1 MLLTAGISCGQ
12 GWDPN
17 FQLGTNAV
25 RVQWVNGTNHSAGV
39 PSAQFPGAICQQLG
53 PDMDAQPTYAPTYS
67 LQSLGQQLVFRY
79 RYGARSLEVRL
90 QCKAGSGKGV
100 AGPVTASG
108 SNYTIEWKTEYAC
121 G

>member
-1 MLLTAGISCGQ
+1 M
-12 GWDPN
+12 
-17 FQLGTNAV
+17 

-53 PDMDAQPTYAPTYS
+53 PDMNTLPTYTPTYS
-67 LQSLGQQLVFRY
+67 LQSQMEQQLLVFQY
-79 RYGARSLEVRL
+79 RYGSHSLEVRL
-90 QCKAGSGKGV
+90 ECKAGSGKGV
-100 AGPVTASG
+100 PGPASVSG